1 MAKYDIIFKR
11 IVEQEKKKKEIEQEA
26 WRTIN
31 EFLDS
36 ERSRYRKEI
45 AEIQEKIEKQQKEI
59 ETLKKLLNQQNKK

>member
-45 AEIQEKIEKQQKEI
+45 AEIQEKIEK
-59 ETLKKLLNQQNKK
+59 